1 MTGKL
6 PFLEIRALGKSYG
19 KAEILKDI
27 DLTMERGEVL
37 VLIGPTGS
45 GKTTLLRLVN
55 LLEAPSL
62 GCIRFK
68 GQTVTAGPE
77 KERLLARRSMAMV
90 FQKPVMFK
98 ASVQENVSFGLKM
111 RGRDDRGKVREAL
124 AAVGLS
130 GYEKRDANTL
140 SGGEMQRIALARAL
154 VLEPELLLLDEPTAN
169 LDPKS
174 AAAID
179 QSPAGTDRTED
190 DCDHGHAQY
199 AGGPVA
205 GEQGGSAAGGQADG
219 RGKAGRD
226 IQVPKGHGPSFVR
239 NLSTLVMIVKLITL
253 RARFSF
259 ICLLQQLNV
268 KFFHFEKRLGH
279 PRQSL

>member
-1 MTGKL
+1 MTEELADGRADGMTGAL
-6 PFLEIRALGKSYG
+6 PFLEIKALGKSYG
-19 KAEILKDI
+19 KTEILKDI

-37 VLIGPTGS
+37 VLVGPTGS

-62 GCIRFK
+62 GYIRFK
-68 GQTVTAGPE
+68 GQIVTARPE
-77 KERLLARRSMAMV
+77 KERFLARRSMAMV

-111 RGRDDRGKVREAL
+111 RGRDDRGKVLEAL

-174 AAAID
+174 AAAVISLL
-179 QSPAGTDRTED
+179 QELTGRKTTVIMATHNMREALVLASR
-190 DCDHGHAQY
+190 
-199 AGGPVA
+199 VA
-205 GEQGGSAAGGQADG
+205 VLQ
-219 RGKAGRD
+219 AGRLTAVGRPD
-226 IQVPKGHGPSFVR
+226 EIFRSRKVTDP
-239 NLSTLVMIVKLITL
+239 LSSEIS
-253 RARFSF
+253 A
-259 ICLLQQLNV
+259 
-268 KFFHFEKRLGH
+268 
-279 PRQSL
+279 PW

>member
-1 MTGKL
+1 MTEELADGLADGMTGRL
-6 PFLEIRALGKSYG
+6 PFLEIKALGKSYG
-19 KAEILKDI
+19 KAEILKEI
-27 DLTMERGEVL
+27 DLTLKRGEVL
-37 VLIGPTGS
+37 VLVGPTGS

-55 LLEAPSL
+55 LLEAPSI

-68 GQTVTAGPE
+68 GRTVTAGPE
-77 KERLLARRSMAMV
+77 KERLLARRRMAMV

-111 RGRDDRGKVREAL
+111 RGRDDRGKVLEAL

-174 AAAID
+174 AAAVI
-179 QSPAGTDRTED
+179 SLL
-190 DCDHGHAQY
+190 
-199 AGGPVA
+199 
-205 GEQGGSAAGGQADG
+205 QGL
-219 RGKAGRD
+219 AGRKTTVILATHNMREALLLASRVAVLQAGRLTAIGKPEEIFRSRKVMD
-226 IQVPKGHGPSFVR
+226 P
-239 NLSTLVMIVKLITL
+239 LSCEIT
-253 RARFSF
+253 A
-259 ICLLQQLNV
+259 
-268 KFFHFEKRLGH
+268 
-279 PRQSL
+279 PW

>member
-1 MTGKL
+1 MDLTEELAVGGADGMTGKL
-6 PFLEIRALGKSYG
+6 PFLEIKALGKRYG

-27 DLTMERGEVL
+27 DLTLERGEVL
-37 VLIGPTGS
+37 VLVGPTGS

-55 LLEAPSL
+55 LLEAPSI

-68 GQTVTAGPE
+68 GRTVTAGPE
-77 KERLLARRSMAMV
+77 NERLLARRSMAMV

-111 RGRDDRGKVREAL
+111 RGRDDHGKVLEAL

-140 SGGEMQRIALARAL
+140 SGGEMQRIALSRAL

-174 AAAID
+174 AAAVISLL
-179 QSPAGTDRTED
+179 QGLAGKTTVIMATHNMRE
-190 DCDHGHAQY
+190 ALVL
-199 AGGPVA
+199 ANRVA
-205 GEQGGSAAGGQADG
+205 VLQ
-219 RGKAGRD
+219 AGRLTAVGRPD
-226 IQVPKGHGPSFVR
+226 EIFSSRKVTDP
-239 NLSTLVMIVKLITL
+239 LSSEIS
-253 RARFSF
+253 A
-259 ICLLQQLNV
+259 
-268 KFFHFEKRLGH
+268 
-279 PRQSL
+279 PW